1 MRNWTGI
8 VCLTAAGLA
17 ASGGAPVEAVNKGRG
32 GVALKGHDPVAY
44 FTESKPVKGSASLAQ
59 EWNGAVWHFSRA
71 ENQRLFAA
79 NPAQYAPQYGGYC
92 SWAVS
97 KGYTA
102 DIDPAAWKIV
112 DGKLYLNYSK
122 SVQQMWEKDLRARI
136 EAADKNWPL
145 LHK

>member
-1 MRNWTGI
+1 M
-8 VCLTAAGLA
+8 A

-32 GVALKGHDPVAY
+32 GVALKGHDSVAY

-59 EWNGAVWHFSRA
+59 EWNGAVWHFSTE

-136 EAADKNWPL
+136 EAADKNWPM